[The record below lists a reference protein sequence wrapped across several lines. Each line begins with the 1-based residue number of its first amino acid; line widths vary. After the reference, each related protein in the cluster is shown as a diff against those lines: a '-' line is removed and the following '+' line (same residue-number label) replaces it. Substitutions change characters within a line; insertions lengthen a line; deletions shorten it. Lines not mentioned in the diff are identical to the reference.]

1 MITESIK
8 TLILSASLV
17 FGSLAAATA
26 GAAPRQY
33 RAEIT
38 RTDFGVPHIHAD
50 SYPNLGFGLGYAFA
64 EDNYC
69 VLADEILSLRSQRA
83 QYLGGDGQ
91 HLDSDFYYAIVSVR
105 ERAAAAWPK
114 FSGPVRQLLA
124 GYAAGLNRFRAQA
137 GEALQTECAVAAWVG
152 EITPVDLVAHH
163 INIALFAST
172 EPFRRELVSAAPPA
186 EDNTKAPATAF
197 LPAPNAV
204 AAGSNAW
211 AIGDGGDRYPGA
223 LLLANPHFPWQ
234 GAKRFYM
241 AHLVI
246 PGQLDAMGAS
256 LFGVPTLQIGF
267 NRDVAWTH
275 TVSTSARTVIYRLEL
290 DPQNSR
296 RYKLDGRFV
305 DMRPRQIT
313 IRVKAEGG
321 GQEVRSRTYYTSELG
336 PMIVSERGLQWSSE
350 YAYALA
356 DANADNAFIA
366 PQWLEL
372 NRATSVAGVLDGI
385 AAIRGVP
392 WVNTIAADRNGDVLY
407 VDSSRVPRIGNEAL
421 SGCFA
426 FAAAE
431 RHFAKTAMAILDGG
445 RKECRPIKDGS
456 VEVFSLSQAPQ
467 LRGSDYVANSN
478 NSHWLP
484 HAQHRL
490 EGYPKL
496 YGPERSPLNLRA
508 RLSLSMLEDLMRE
521 RADLTLPRLEAAL
534 FNGRSLGAELLL
546 EDVVGF
552 CRSDGNAGD
561 AKRACATLQ
570 AWDRKDDPGSA
581 GAHLFREVV
590 MNLRERGEERLFSV
604 PFDPRDPIGTPR
616 GPVLDRQLLAESIS
630 SAAQLLTRSSVPLDA
645 KLQDIQFVERGT
657 QRISV
662 PGGFSQTGA
671 FNVIDGPLL
680 DSQGYQVRSGS
691 SFIMLVAM
699 QPGGPKAR
707 GILTYSQSARAGSA
721 HFADQSRLYAARQ
734 LFDFP
739 FTAAEVAQR
748 KIAHYRIAGSGGE
761 Q

>member
-1 MITESIK
+1 MIMESIK
-8 TLILSASLV
+8 AFVGPASLMLGLLV
-17 FGSLAAATA
+17 AATA
-26 GAAPRQY
+26 GASPRHYQ
-33 RAEIT
+33 AQIT
-38 RTDFGVPHIHAD
+38 RTEFGVPHIYAE
-50 SYPNLGFGLGYAFA
+50 SFPNLGFGLGYAFA

-83 QYLGGDGQ
+83 QHLGADAQ
-91 HLDSDFYYAIVSVR
+91 HLNSDFYYAIVSVR
-105 ERAAAAWPK
+105 ERAASAWPK
-114 FSGPVRQLLA
+114 FSRPVQQLLE
-124 GYAAGLNRFRAQA
+124 GYAAGLNRFRAKA
-137 GEALQTECAVAAWVG
+137 GQALQTECPVAAWVG
-152 EITPVDLVAHH
+152 QITPIDLIAHH
-163 INIALFAST
+163 INIALFAGT
-172 EPFRRELVSAAPPA
+172 EPFRQELVSAAPPA
-186 EDNTKAPATAF
+186 EESAAAPATAF
-197 LPAPNAV
+197 MPAPPV
-204 AAGSNAW
+204 VSAGSNAW
-211 AIGDGGDRYPGA
+211 AVGDGGDRYPGA

-246 PGQLDAMGAS
+246 PGQLDVMGAA

-275 TVSTSARTVIYRLEL
+275 TVSTSARTVIYQLEL
-290 DPQNSR
+290 DPRNSR
-296 RYKLDGRFV
+296 RYKLDERFV
-305 DMRPRQIT
+305 DMQRRRIT
-313 IRVKAEGG
+313 VRVKVQGG
-321 GQEVRSRTYYTSELG
+321 GYESRSRTYYSSELG
-336 PMIVSERGLQWSSE
+336 PIIVSERGLQWNSK

-356 DANADNAFIA
+356 DANADNAFIT

-372 NRATSVAGVLDGI
+372 NRANSVAGVLDGI

-392 WVNTIAADRNGDVLY
+392 WVNTIAADRHGDVLY
-407 VDSSRVPRIGNEAL
+407 VDSSRVPRITNEIL

-426 FAAAE
+426 FAEAE
-431 RHFAKTAMAILDGG
+431 RHFAKTAMAILDGT
-445 RKECRPIKDGS
+445 RKECRSIQDGG
-456 VEVFSLSQAPQ
+456 VDIFPLSQAPQ

-478 NSHWLP
+478 NSHWLT
-484 HAQHRL
+484 HTRHRL
-490 EGYPKL
+490 EGYPRL

-521 RADLTLPRLEAAL
+521 RAELTLPRLEAAL
-534 FNGRSLGAELLL
+534 FNGRTLGAELLL

-552 CRSDGNAGD
+552 CSTEDRAGD

-604 PFDPRDPIGTPR
+604 AFDPQDPIGTPR
-616 GPVLDRQLLAESIS
+616 GPVLDKQLLAESIS
-630 SAAQLLTRSSVPLDA
+630 SAAQLLTSSAIPLDA
-645 KLQDIQFVERGT
+645 RLQDIQFVERGAD
-657 QRISV
+657 RIAV

-680 DSQGYQVRSGS
+680 DSRGYQVRSGS

-699 QPGGPKAR
+699 QPGGPRAR
-707 GILTYSQSARAGSA
+707 GILTYSQSARASSA
-721 HFADQSRLYAARQ
+721 HFADQSRLYATKQ

-739 FTAAEVAQR
+739 FTAAEVARQ
-748 KIAHYRIAGSGGE
+748 KIAHYQVAESGGE